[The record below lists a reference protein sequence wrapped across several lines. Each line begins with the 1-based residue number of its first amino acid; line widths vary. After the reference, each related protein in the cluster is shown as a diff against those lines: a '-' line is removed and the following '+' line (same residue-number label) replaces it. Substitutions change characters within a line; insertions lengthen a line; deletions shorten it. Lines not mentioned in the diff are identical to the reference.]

1 MRRFAIFRT
10 SALLQKR
17 PTSQASWFQQSC
29 RRCNHTGTRSF
40 PAWFVRGGT
49 SNGLVIRRENL
60 PVNESEWYDILPKAM
75 GSGDALHARQLD
87 GMGSGTSSTAKIVV
101 LAPGK
106 NGHDVEYTVVQA
118 GVRDNVL
125 DQAGNCGNMTA
136 IIGPAAWDM
145 GYISEERKQ
154 NVLEQQDGTQW
165 ATVRTFNTNTSKTI
179 DLRFRVAGTPP
190 TYCSEGD
197 YSIAGVA
204 GSHSPITMSF
214 IDPAGA
220 KTGKQLPTGNKID
233 TLTLADGS
241 EVRAS
246 LVDVGNPG
254 VFIKATDMGFSMS
267 GQGLTP
273 AAVEADAALK
283 TRLEMIRRAGAVAMG
298 MDPEMGSVPKVVM
311 VYPAG
316 DRQEVDI
323 QCLSMSMGQAH
334 KAVPLTLALCLGA
347 AAQTDGTLPA
357 AMMSNDS
364 KGRSVVRIGHPSG
377 EVDVSTTRH
386 GDKIEAAQ
394 LLRTARI
401 MMKGDV
407 YY

>member
-1 MRRFAIFRT
+1 MRRVSILR
-10 SALLQKR
+10 SVALLQKC
-17 PTSQASWFQQSC
+17 PSPPLALFQQSC
-29 RRCNHTGTRSF
+29 RRHNHIGTRTF

-49 SNGLVIRRENL
+49 SNGLVIKREHL
-60 PVNESEWYDILPKAM
+60 PAKESEWYNVLPQAM

-145 GYISEERKQ
+145 GYVSEERKQ
-154 NVLEQQDGTQW
+154 SVLEQQDGKQW
-165 ATVRTFNTNTSKTI
+165 ATLRTFNTNTSKTI
-179 DLRFRVAGTPP
+179 DLRFRVAGSPP
-190 TYCSEGD
+190 MYCPEGD

-220 KTGKQLPTGNKID
+220 KTGKQLPTGNKVD
-233 TLTLADGS
+233 TLKLSDGS
-241 EVRAS
+241 EVEAS

-254 VFIKATDMGFSMS
+254 VFIKATSMGFPAS
-267 GQGLTP
+267 GEGLTP
-273 AAVEADAALK
+273 AAVETNDALK
-283 TRLEMIRRAGAVAMG
+283 TKLEMIRRAGAVAMG
-298 MDPEMGSVPKVVM
+298 MNPEMGSVPKVVM

-316 DRQEVDI
+316 DRQDVDI
-323 QCLSMSMGQAH
+323 QCVAMSMGQAH

-347 AAQTDGTLPA
+347 AAQTEGTLA
-357 AMMSNDS
+357 ASMMSDES
-364 KGRSVVRIGHPSG
+364 KGLGVVRIGHPSG
-377 EVDVSTTRH
+377 EVDVSTTRN

-394 LLRTARI
+394 LLRTARV